1 MAKIKKNNYVAL
13 VIEDERPLLEA
24 IRMKLEKNG
33 FDVVGARKV
42 EEAFNHMKD
51 VEKIDAVWL
60 DHYLLGSENGLD
72 FLARIKQEDSKWK
85 NVPIFVVSNTAS
97 EDKVKSYLALGV
109 NKYYT
114 KSNHSLDKIIEDIND
129 CLKRENC

>member
-97 EDKVKSYLALGV
+97 PEKMQTYLRLGAVKFYIKAEKRLEEIIADI
-109 NKYYT
+109 
-114 KSNHSLDKIIEDIND
+114 KSFL
-129 CLKRENC
+129 ENGK